1 MIESRI
7 VAIDHVHMEAPL
19 GIEDA
24 LRWFYEE
31 VAELNP
37 VPQGLIP
44 SGPSGEVRLLFRSYP
59 LEVRF
64 NLVEQPRI
72 EPVDC
77 RLTIRVS
84 SLQDACQKLD
94 DEGVRFQELSGMTW
108 TDRRIG
114 THDPAGN
121 RVELRQHWPY
131 APL

>member
-7 VAIDHVHMEAPL
+7 VAIDHVHLEAPF

-37 VPQGLIP
+37 IQPDLVP
-44 SGPSGEVRLLFRSYP
+44 SSWNGEVRLIFRCYP
-59 LEVRF
+59 LEVR
-64 NLVEQPRI
+64 LHLKEEPRI

-77 RLTIRVS
+77 RLTIRMT
-84 SLQDACQKLD
+84 SLHDTCRKLV
-94 DEGVRFQELSGMTW
+94 DEGVRFQEMSGLTW

-121 RVELRQHWPY
+121 RVEFRQHWPY